1 MGNSKSFTRAL
12 LVMLTISIFLFTG
25 EIRGEEKIFQYPITT
40 GTLAN
45 GLNVVSVEFDSPGLI
60 AFYTIVR
67 TGSRNEIEPGKSGF
81 AHFFE
86 HMMFRG
92 TDKYSSED
100 YNDVLKAVGADHN
113 AFTNDDITA
122 YHSLSSSGALEAII
136 QIESDRFQNLKYD
149 EEDFKKEA
157 GAVLGEYRK
166 SITSPFLPLIE
177 KLRDTA
183 YETHTYKH
191 TTIGF
196 LADIED
202 MPNQYEHSLFFFDTY
217 YRPENCTILVVG
229 DVDHSNLMALAEK
242 YYGNWERGPGQPEI
256 PQEGAQTEEK
266 RAHLTWENPTLP
278 IMAIG
283 YHGPPFSDTEIDMPA
298 LDLLSQLAFSQ
309 SSPLFRKLV
318 IEEQLVDFVQGSA
331 FDHMDATMFM
341 IFTRVKETAN
351 VEMVEQEIYK
361 AIEETKTVLVDEE
374 RLNSIKSHLKY
385 NFAMGLNSPKS
396 VAGTLTHYIGLT
408 GDPETVNRVYEL
420 YDTVTAEDIQNAA
433 NKYFRVEN
441 RTVVTLSYDGGE

>member
-1 MGNSKSFTRAL
+1 MNLSKSHVLYLFAL
-12 LVMLTISIFLFTG
+12 LSLAFTILPAETKG
-25 EIRGEEKIFQYPITT
+25 GEKIYQYPITV
-40 GTLAN
+40 GILDN
-45 GLNVVSVEFDSPGLI
+45 GLKVVSVEFDSPGLI

-92 TDKYSSED
+92 TEKYSSTD
-100 YNDVLKAVGADHN
+100 YNDILKEVGADHN

-122 YHSLSSSGALEAII
+122 YHSLSSSDALEAIME
-136 QIESDRFQNLKYD
+136 IESDRFLNLKYD

-166 SITSPFLPLIE
+166 SITSPFLPVIE

-183 YETHTYKH
+183 YNTHTYKH

-202 MPNQYEHSLFFFDTY
+202 MPNQYEHSLYFFDTY
-217 YRPENCTILVVG
+217 YRPKNCVILVVG
-229 DVDHSNLMALAEK
+229 DVNHESLMALAEK
-242 YYGNWERGPGQPEI
+242 YYGDWESGPGQPEV
-256 PQEGAQTEEK
+256 PREGPQTEEK
-266 RAHLTWENPTLP
+266 RAQLKWDNPTLP

-283 YHGPPFSDTEIDMPA
+283 YHGPAFSDTEIDMPA

-331 FDHMDATMFM
+331 GDRRDATMFT
-341 IFTRVKETAN
+341 IFTRVKDPAN

-361 AIEETKTVLVDEE
+361 AIEEAKNVPADEE
-374 RLNSIKSHLKY
+374 RLSSIKSHMKY
-385 NFAMGLNSPKS
+385 QFAMGLNSPRS
-396 VAGTLTHYIGLT
+396 VAQTLAHYIGLT

-420 YDTVTAEDIQNAA
+420 YDKVTAEDIQNVTK
-433 NKYFRVEN
+433 KYFTDEN
-441 RTVVTLSYDGGE
+441 RTVVNLSYDGGK

>member
-1 MGNSKSFTRAL
+1 MNFSKSTVLSLFAL
-12 LVMLTISIFLFTG
+12 FSLLFTFFPAKTKG
-25 EIRGEEKIFQYPITT
+25 GEKIFQYPINV
-40 GTLAN
+40 GVLEN
-45 GLNVVSVEFDSPGLI
+45 GLKVVSVEFDSPGLI

-92 TDKYSSED
+92 TEKYSSTG
-100 YNDVLKAVGADHN
+100 YNDVLKGLGADHN

-122 YHSLSSSGALEAII
+122 YHSLSSSDALEAIMD
-136 QIESDRFQNLKYD
+136 IESDRFLNLKYD
-149 EEDFKKEA
+149 EEGFKKEA

-166 SITSPFLPLIE
+166 SITSPFLPVIE

-196 LADIED
+196 LKDIED
-202 MPNQYEHSLFFFDTY
+202 MPNQYEHSLYFFDTY
-217 YRPENCTILVVG
+217 YRPENCVILVVG
-229 DVDHSNLMALAEK
+229 DVNHESLMALAEK
-242 YYGNWERGPGQPEI
+242 YYGNWESGPGQPEI
-256 PQEGAQTEEK
+256 SQEAPQTEEK
-266 RAHLTWENPTLP
+266 REKLGWDNPTLP

-283 YHGPPFSDTEIDMPA
+283 YHGPAFSDREIDMPA
-298 LDLLSQLAFSQ
+298 LDLLSQVVFSQ
-309 SSPLFRKLV
+309 SSPLYRKLV
-318 IEEQLVDFVQGSA
+318 IEEQLVDFIQGSA
-331 FDHMDATMFM
+331 GDRRDPTMFM

-361 AIEETKTVLVDEE
+361 ALEDVKNVLVDEE
-374 RLNSIKSHLKY
+374 RLASIKSHMKY
-385 NFAMGLNSPKS
+385 QFAMGLNSPKS
-396 VAGTLTHYIGLT
+396 VASTLAHYIGLT

-420 YDTVTAEDIQNAA
+420 YDRVTAEDIQMVTK
-433 NKYFRVEN
+433 KYFTNEN
-441 RTVVTLSYDGGE
+441 KTVVNLSYDGGE

>member
-1 MGNSKSFTRAL
+1 MLSLFAL
-12 LVMLTISIFLFTG
+12 FSLLFTFFPAKTKG
-25 EIRGEEKIFQYPITT
+25 GEKIFQYPINV
-40 GTLAN
+40 GVLEN
-45 GLNVVSVEFDSPGLI
+45 GLKVVSVEFDSPGLI

-92 TDKYSSED
+92 TEKYSSTG
-100 YNDVLKAVGADHN
+100 YNDVLKGLGADHN
-113 AFTNDDITA
+113 AFTDDDITA
-122 YHSLSSSGALEAII
+122 YHSLSSSDALEAIMD
-136 QIESDRFQNLKYD
+136 IESDRFLNLKYD

-196 LADIED
+196 LKDIED

-217 YRPENCTILVVG
+217 YRPENCTVLVVG

-242 YYGNWERGPGQPEI
+242 YDGNWESGPGQPEI

-309 SSPLFRKLV
+309 SSPLYRKLV

-331 FDHMDATMFM
+331 FDRRDATMFM
-341 IFTRVKETAN
+341 IFTRVKDPAN

-361 AIEETKTVLVDEE
+361 AIEETKTVLADEE
-374 RLNSIKSHLKY
+374 RLNSIKAHLKY
-385 NFAMGLNSPKS
+385 SFAMGLNSPKS
-396 VAGTLTHYIGLT
+396 VAGTLGHYIGLT
-408 GDPETVNRVYEL
+408 GDPETVNRLYKL
-420 YDTVTAEDIQNAA
+420 YDSVTAEDIQNAA
-433 NKYFRVEN
+433 NKYFSVEN
-441 RTVVTLSYDGGE
+441 RTVVTLSNNGGE

>member
-1 MGNSKSFTRAL
+1 MENLKSFTRAL
-12 LVMLTISIFLFTG
+12 LVTLTISIFLFTG
-25 EIRGEEKIFQYPITT
+25 EIRGEEKIFQYPINV
-40 GTLAN
+40 GVLDN
-45 GLNVVSVEFDSPGLI
+45 GLKVVSVEFDSPGLI

-92 TDKYSSED
+92 TEKYSSTD
-100 YNDVLKAVGADHN
+100 YNDILKGVGADHN
-113 AFTNDDITA
+113 AFTDDDITA
-122 YHSLSSSGALEAII
+122 YHSLSSSDALEAIMG
-136 QIESDRFQNLKYD
+136 IESDRFLNLKYD

-166 SITSPFLPLIE
+166 SITSPFLPVIE

-183 YETHTYKH
+183 YNTHTYKH

-202 MPNQYEHSLFFFDTY
+202 MPNQYEHSLYFFDTY
-217 YRPENCTILVVG
+217 YRPKNCVILVVG
-229 DVDHSNLMALAEK
+229 DVNHESLMALAEK
-242 YYGNWERGPGQPEI
+242 YYGNWENGPDQPEV
-256 PQEGAQTEEK
+256 PREAPQTEEK

-283 YHGPPFSDTEIDMPA
+283 YHGPAFSDTEIDMPA

-318 IEEQLVDFVQGSA
+318 IEEQLVDFIQGGA
-331 FDHMDATMFM
+331 GDRRDATMFI
-341 IFTRVKETAN
+341 IFTRVKDPAN

-361 AIEETKTVLVDEE
+361 AIEETKTVLADEE
-374 RLNSIKSHLKY
+374 RLASIKSHMKY
-385 NFAMGLNSPKS
+385 QFAMGLNSPRS
-396 VAGTLTHYIGLT
+396 VAQTLAHYIGLT

-420 YDTVTAEDIQNAA
+420 YDRVTAEDIQNVTK
-433 NKYFRVEN
+433 KYFTDEN
-441 RTVVTLSYDGGE
+441 KTVVNLSYDGGE

>member
-1 MGNSKSFTRAL
+1 MRLSKSSAWNLFAIIL
-12 LVMLTISIFLFTG
+12 LSTTFYAAESKG
-25 EIRGEEKIFQYPITT
+25 GEKIFQYPINV
-40 GTLAN
+40 GVLEN
-45 GLNVVSVEFDSPGLI
+45 GLSVISVEFDSPGLI

-92 TDKYSSED
+92 TDKYSSTD
-100 YNDVLKAVGADHN
+100 YNDILKGVGADHN

-122 YHSLSSSGALEAII
+122 YHSLSSSDALEAIMD
-136 QIESDRFQNLKYD
+136 IESDRFQNLKYD

-166 SITSPFLPLIE
+166 SITSPFLPVIE

-196 LADIED
+196 LRDIED
-202 MPNQYEHSLFFFDTY
+202 MPNQYEHSLYFFDTY
-217 YRPENCTILVVG
+217 YRPENCTVLVVG
-229 DVDHSNLMALAEK
+229 DVDHASLMALAEK
-242 YYGNWERGPGQPEI
+242 YYGNWERGPGQPEVPKEG
-256 PQEGAQTEEK
+256 PQKEGKREK
-266 RAHLTWENPTLP
+266 LGWENPTLP

-283 YHGPPFSDTEIDMPA
+283 YHGPAFSDTEIDMPA
-298 LDLLSQLAFSQ
+298 LDLLSQVAFSQ
-309 SSPLFRKLV
+309 SSPLYRKLV
-318 IEEQLVDFVQGSA
+318 IEEQLVDFIQGSA
-331 FDHMDATMFM
+331 GDRRDATMFN
-341 IFTRVKETAN
+341 IFTRVKEVAN

-361 AIEETKTVLVDEE
+361 ALEEAKNVPVDEE
-374 RLNSIKSHLKY
+374 RLASIKSHMKY
-385 NFAMGLNSPKS
+385 QFAMGLNSPRS
-396 VAGTLTHYIGLT
+396 VAQTLAHYIGLT

-420 YDTVTAEDIQNAA
+420 YDRVTAEDIQYVTK
-433 NKYFRVEN
+433 KYFAAEN
-441 RTVVTLSYDGGE
+441 RTVVNLSYDGGE